1 LIENVQSAT
10 DEELAEE
17 IGREPGD
24 RLCTELF
31 RRYSKKIYL
40 WSFGYTH
47 EVEEALELSQE
58 ILAKIFRNIRS
69 FSGRSRFST
78 WVYQVTRNHCLGEL
92 SKRRVRWRDRLLS
105 FEEGAGSEAVEA
117 EVFSRV
123 DEIKDL
129 ERILDAAREYM
140 SMDEIEAFV
149 LHYREGLTVNE
160 ITKIIGCANA
170 TGART
175 LLQSARRKFGRL
187 IEEKGFGNV
196 P

>member
-1 LIENVQSAT
+1 VIENVQSAT
-10 DEELAEE
+10 DEALAAEFA
-17 IGREPGD
+17 RAPDD

-47 EVEEALELSQE
+47 EVEEALDLSQE
-58 ILAKIFRNIRS
+58 IFAGIFRNIRS

-78 WVYQVTRNHCLGEL
+78 WVYRLTRNHCLGEL

-105 FEEGAGSEAVEA
+105 FDEGIGAEASEAEA
-117 EVFSRV
+117 FSRV
-123 DEIKDL
+123 DAIEDL
-129 ERILDAAREYM
+129 ERILDAAREYI
-140 SMDEIEAFV
+140 SMDELEAFV

-160 ITKIIGCANA
+160 IAKIIGCANA

-175 LLQSARRKFGRL
+175 LIQNARRKFGRL
-187 IEEKGFGNV
+187 VEERGFGNAS
-196 P
+196 

>member
-1 LIENVQSAT
+1 MQSAT
-10 DEELAEE
+10 DEALAAE
-17 IGREPGD
+17 IALAPRD

-47 EVEEALELSQE
+47 DVEEAIDLSQE

-78 WVYQVTRNHCLGEL
+78 WVYQVTRNHCLDEL

-105 FEEGAGSEAVEA
+105 FDEGIGAEASEAEA
-117 EVFSRV
+117 FSRV
-123 DEIKDL
+123 DELEDL
-129 ERILDAAREYM
+129 ERILDAARECM
-140 SMDEIEAFV
+140 STDEIEAFV

-175 LLQSARRKFGRL
+175 LIQSARRKFGRL
-187 IEEKGFGNV
+187 VEEKGFGNV
-196 P
+196 S